1 MRVKLEH
8 QVREQPEDF
17 ESMSV
22 EDLYAEHRAQS
33 ANMRKTIASFLG
45 GGASV
50 DLPLSVPGYY
60 CDLLVWALEEQ
71 RRAGR
76 WKVVQVFGRT
86 SSKADYSSIN
96 TGPSTHAE
104 LFSGGVMLLQ
114 HGDTRLVVYLR
125 LDQEDGGTVLVS
137 ASTGQSR
144 RAEAFLRSLQTRVR
158 EKKLYKGHSLQFG
171 LRLSFLE
178 QSQKTWDDIAV
189 PDEVRH
195 SIIAQTTRFLEW
207 SSRLEPYGVSPRRG
221 LLLTGK
227 PGTGKTLICK
237 ALMNTSPGITCLV
250 AHTGTLIHPTYVDYL
265 YQIAADL
272 SPTIVFLE
280 DIDLVGQGRLR
291 SHYSVA
297 DALSRLLFALDGVE
311 DCRNVVTVATTNWL
325 EILDEALKDRPS
337 RFDRIINLDPPDA
350 EQRRTYLEYLAARI
364 PLPAEMVDRLV
375 QSTAGM
381 TPAQIQE
388 VVHCAAIEAP
398 VPPDSPDYWDIA
410 FSPRA
415 IEAALAQVKRGNGS
429 VGFLTRNTADAGVR

>member
-1 MRVKLEH
+1 
-8 QVREQPEDF
+8 
-17 ESMSV
+17 
-22 EDLYAEHRAQS
+22 
-33 ANMRKTIASFLG
+33 
-45 GGASV
+45 
-50 DLPLSVPGYY
+50 
-60 CDLLVWALEEQ
+60 
-71 RRAGR
+71 
-76 WKVVQVFGRT
+76 
-86 SSKADYSSIN
+86 
-96 TGPSTHAE
+96 
-104 LFSGGVMLLQ
+104 
-114 HGDTRLVVYLR
+114 
-125 LDQEDGGTVLVS
+125 
-137 ASTGQSR
+137 
-144 RAEAFLRSLQTRVR
+144 
-158 EKKLYKGHSLQFG
+158 
-171 LRLSFLE
+171 
-178 QSQKTWDDIAV
+178 
-189 PDEVRH
+189 
-195 SIIAQTTRFLEW
+195 
-207 SSRLEPYGVSPRRG
+207 
-221 LLLTGK
+221 
-227 PGTGKTLICK
+227 
-237 ALMNTSPGITCLV
+237 
-250 AHTGTLIHPTYVDYL
+250 
-265 YQIAADL
+265 
-272 SPTIVFLE
+272 
-280 DIDLVGQGRLR
+280 VGQGRLR